1 MLGNFNEEAQF
12 ILLKAKSEMINLN
25 HPYIGT
31 EHLVLSILKNRTSLS
46 EKLYNYGLTYDT
58 FKTEILKIIGKGTK
72 KTEFFLYT
80 PLLKKII
87 ESSMLDA
94 KDNNNGEVTP
104 EHLFASLLEEG
115 EGIAIRILIGM
126 DIDIDELYD
135 EFSSKLIKKTKKR
148 NKKLLIDELG
158 TDLVEKSKNKKLD
171 PVVGREKELTRLTE
185 ILCRRCKNNPI
196 LIGDAGVGKTAIVEE
211 LASRIAESKVPVK
224 LQNKRIIS
232 IDMATIVAGT
242 KYRGEFEERM
252 QKIIK
257 EVETDG
263 NIILFIDEIHTLVGA
278 GGAEGAIDAS
288 NILKPALARGTIKCI
303 GATTTGEY
311 KKYIAS
317 DKALTR
323 RFQDITISEPNTEQT
338 INILQKLKP
347 IYEKYH
353 HVTIPDNI
361 INLIVELS
369 NKYIYERHNPD
380 KSIDI
385 LDETCSMVSI
395 KENPKSLSIQ
405 KIKKE
410 LQNISKNKNSLILDN
425 KLDKAY
431 NYRKKESKL
440 TSELN
445 ELELN
450 YKQNTNIIKEE
461 DIAIVLNQKTNI
473 PIYEILKDNIK
484 SISKL
489 SNKMKKNII
498 GQDKAIDSL
507 INYTKKM
514 RLGYT
519 NNKIKSFLFVG
530 PTGVGKT
537 AIAKLYANTIQGENN
552 LIRLDMSEYSD
563 VTSINKIT
571 GSSPGYVGYQDNN
584 NILEQIKEKPTS
596 VILLDEIDK
605 AHPNVINLLYQI
617 LDEGKINDAQNNTVN
632 LNNNIIIMTSNIG
645 FEDTVLGFTNKNND
659 NINTKLKENL
669 PPSLINRIDNII
681 IFNHLTKKDITVII
695 KNKLSKLQTKY
706 QDFTYMPTLIE
717 DIIKESNYQEFG
729 ARKIDKII
737 ESKLENQI
745 IDKILNKESLNI
757 SNLKECLSI

>member
-12 ILLKAKSEMINLN
+12 ILLKSKEEMINLN

-31 EHLVLSILKNRTSLS
+31 EHLVLSILKNKTSLS

-58 FKTEILKIIGKGTK
+58 FKTEILNIIGKGTK
-72 KTEFFLYT
+72 KSEFFLYT

-87 ESSMLDA
+87 ENSMLDA

-135 EFSSKLIKKTKKR
+135 EFSSKLVKKTKKR
-148 NKKLLIDELG
+148 NKKLLIEELG

-171 PVVGREKELTRLTE
+171 PVVGREKELTRLIE

-196 LIGDAGVGKTAIVEE
+196 LIGEAGVGKTAIVEE
-211 LASRIAESKVPVK
+211 LASRIAQSQVPLK

-232 IDMATIVAGT
+232 IDMATIVSGT

-263 NIILFIDEIHTLVGA
+263 NIILFIDEIHTLAGA

-303 GATTTGEY
+303 GATTTHEY

-323 RFQDITISEPNTEQT
+323 RFQEIAIKEPDQEQT
-338 INILQKLKP
+338 IDILKKLKP

-353 HVTIPDNI
+353 HVTIPDHI
-361 INLIVELS
+361 INLIVDLT
-369 NKYIYERHNPD
+369 NKYIYDRHNPD

-395 KENPKSLSIQ
+395 KESKESKSIQ
-405 KIKKE
+405 KIKQE
-410 LQNISKNKNSLILDN
+410 LQDVSKNKNSLILDN

-431 NYRKKESKL
+431 SYRKRESKL
-440 TSELN
+440 ITKLN
-445 ELELN
+445 ELELS
-450 YKQNTNIIKEE
+450 YKKNTHVIKEE
-461 DIAIVLNQKTNI
+461 DIAVVINQKTNI
-473 PIYEILKDNIK
+473 PIYEILKDNTGY
-484 SISKL
+484 ISKL
-489 SNKMKKNII
+489 ANKMKKTIV
-498 GQDKAIDSL
+498 GQDNAIDLL

-563 VTSINKIT
+563 VTSVNKII

-584 NILEQIKEKPTS
+584 NILEQIKEKPTA

-617 LDEGKINDAQNNTVN
+617 LDEGKINDSQNNTIN

-645 FEDTVLGFTNKNND
+645 FEETTLGFTNKGND
-659 NINTKLKENL
+659 NINSKLKEYL
-669 PPSLINRIDNII
+669 SPSLINRIDNLI
-681 IFNHLTKKDITVII
+681 IFNHLTSKDITSII
-695 KNKLSKLQTKY
+695 KNKLSKLQAKY
-706 QDFTYMPTLIE
+706 QNFTYSSSLIE
-717 DIIKESNYQEFG
+717 EILRESNYQEFG

-737 ESKLENQI
+737 ESKLENLI
-745 IDKILNKESLNI
+745 IDKILNKETLNI
-757 SNLKECLSI
+757 TTLQECLSI